1 MARIFIGFMICFLF
15 LNCEKKKEKT
25 AVESKPY
32 IISYEDRKLKNY
44 YDSLQKNN
52 PNTPPPP
59 KGFYSESQLIIDK
72 KREFYYYK
80 KDFMRHGCGT
90 TLKSDTIPHLIN
102 LKPNDLVKI
111 SQADL
116 ANFLSDDFTTKKEH
130 KGILIIASQNDTI
143 KNELLFNFLNKKNIS
158 FFIRKTTQEEDTVL
172 KYKKRN
178 ETYKS
183 ENIKWDQNRI
193 TLPFIKPKLEKTT
206 K

>member
-80 KDFMRHGCGT
+80 KDFMRDGCGT
-90 TLKSDTIPHLIN
+90 TLKSNTIPHLIN

-111 SQADL
+111 SQVDL

-130 KGILIIASQNDTI
+130 KRILIIASQNDTI

-172 KYKKRN
+172 KYKKQN

-183 ENIKWDQNRI
+183 ENIKWDQDRI
-193 TLPFIKPKLEKTT
+193 TLPFIKPKLEK
-206 K
+206 KKK